1 MGINVVVNQS
11 SVCFQGILVHVDNLP
26 APSQF
31 GSVQTCDANVP
42 WTNEKF
48 YYAIAAVDERGNRGQ
63 ISNLVS
69 VYIHEVTTTTV
80 TSTTDK
86 TIDPL
91 IILKYLKNKNL
102 SEGLDEESFLRNIS
116 ENLEE
121 LERSNSEIYIA
132 VGIVCGVVI
141 MIIILLVTVMMISR
155 KRKSSGHRTNSVPT
169 STASN
174 TSQVCETEFS

>member
-1 MGINVVVNQS
+1 M
-11 SVCFQGILVHVDNLP
+11 
-26 APSQF
+26 
-31 GSVQTCDANVP
+31 
-42 WTNEKF
+42 
-48 YYAIAAVDERGNRGQ
+48 
-63 ISNLVS
+63 S

-121 LERSNSEIYIA
+121 LERSNSEVYMA

-141 MIIILLVTVMMISR
+141 MIVILLVTVMMISR
-155 KRKSSGHRTNSVPT
+155 KRKSSGSTSSAPA

-174 TSQVCETEFS
+174 TSQVSEIRPWPG